1 MKTIKLTTVK
11 EPTIHEEVAPVFLTD
26 ETMQQRKEKILCL
39 MKKAAYDYLV
49 VYADKE
55 HGSNFEYL
63 TGFFPRFEEGLL
75 IINKEGESS
84 FVLGNENL
92 KMVNHARIE
101 GQLYHSPYFSLP
113 NQPMDNERPLSDIF
127 KEIGLATAK
136 KIGVAGWKMF
146 TPKLTDGKQLLDL
159 PYFIVEELKQAAQQA
174 ELLNACDL
182 FISGEYGARTVN
194 NANEFA
200 HYEYGANLASSR
212 ILRALNAIEPGIKEA
227 ELGELLNGEG
237 QLNSVVTIAAA
248 GDRFEK
254 ANFYPTHKAVKEGDK
269 LSLTIGYKGGLS
281 SRSGFVI
288 QKESELPADQQ
299 DYLEKVVYPYFRA
312 MTAWLSES
320 KIGRTGGELYQTIE
334 TVLPK
339 ETYGWSLNPGHLV
352 ADEEWMSSPIYPES
366 KEVLKSGMIF
376 EIDIIP
382 SIPGYQGTSA
392 EECVALADEELQK
405 EIKEQ
410 YPELWARIEGR
421 REYIRNELNI
431 PLSDDILPLSNTV
444 AYLRPFFLAKDQ
456 ALVVE

>member
-1 MKTIKLTTVK
+1 MQTIKRTTVK
-11 EPTIHEEVAPVFLTD
+11 EPTTFEEVAPVYLTD
-26 ETMQQRKEKILCL
+26 ETMQQRKEKILNL
-39 MKKAAYDYLV
+39 METAGYDYLI

-75 IINKEGESS
+75 IIRKDGESS

-92 KMVNHARIE
+92 KMAKHARIE
-101 GQLYHSPYFSLP
+101 GKLYHSPYFSLP

-127 KEIGLATAK
+127 TEIGLATAQ

-146 TPKLTDGKQLLDL
+146 TSKLTDGKQLLDL
-159 PYFIVEELKQAAQQA
+159 PYFIVLELQQAAQQA
-174 ELLNACDL
+174 QLINACDL

-212 ILRALNAIEPGIKEA
+212 LLRALNAIEPGMKEC

-248 GDRFEK
+248 GERFEK
-254 ANFYPTHKAVKEGDK
+254 ANFYPTHKKINAGDK

-288 QKESELPADQQ
+288 EDESQLPDEQK
-299 DYLEKVVYPYFRA
+299 DYLEQVVYPYFRA
-312 MTAWLSES
+312 MIAWLSET
-320 KIGRTGGELYQTIE
+320 KVGRTGGELYETIE
-334 TVLPK
+334 AVLPK

-352 ADEEWMSSPIYPES
+352 ADEEWMSSPVYPDSQET
-366 KEVLKSGMIF
+366 LKSGMIF

-392 EECVALADEELQK
+392 EECVALADAQLQK

-410 YPELWARIEGR
+410 YPELWARIESR
-421 REYIRNELNI
+421 RQYIRNELNI
-431 PLSDDILPLSNTV
+431 SLADDILPLSNTV